1 MANLNSTREGRL
13 LRLQLNRPEKRN
25 ALNLALCNEIVAALQ
40 AANAEPGV
48 GAVLIEAAGPAF
60 CAGMD
65 LEEALAQRGGEGL
78 TAHEQL
84 FTFGEWMNKPVVA
97 AVQGAALAGGTG
109 LVANCHVVVAAQGAT
124 FGISE
129 VRIGMWPYV
138 ITRAV
143 NAAMGERR
151 ALELTL
157 TARLFGTTEAL
168 QYGLIQHVTPAFEL
182 DDRATAIASQLADS
196 SAETIGLGLE
206 FYRESKKLDSAEAG
220 ELALRMRTKQFQSA
234 DFAEGVTAFL
244 EKRKPAWPS
253 ASGGRLGTEN
263 MPG

>member
-1 MANLNSTREGRL
+1 MANLISTREGRL
-13 LRLQLNRPEKRN
+13 LRLQLNRAEKRN
-25 ALNLALCNEIVAALQ
+25 ALNLALCNEIVAALE
-40 AANAEPGV
+40 AANADAEV

-65 LEEALAQRGGEGL
+65 LEEALAQRAGEGL
-78 TAHEQL
+78 TAHERL

-109 LVANCHVVVAAQGAT
+109 LVANCHVAVAAQGAT
-124 FGISE
+124 FGITE

-143 NAAMGERR
+143 NAALGERR

-157 TARLFGTTEAL
+157 TGRLFGTNEAL

-182 DDRATAIASQLADS
+182 DDRATAIAAQLADS
-196 SAETIGLGLE
+196 SAETIGMGLA
-206 FYRESKKLDSAEAG
+206 FHRESKELAAAAAG
-220 ELALRMRTKQFQSA
+220 ELALQMRAKQFQSA
-234 DFAEGVTAFL
+234 DFAEGVSAFL
-244 EKRKPAWPS
+244 EKRKPEWPS
-253 ASGGRLGTEN
+253 TSGGRK
-263 MPG
+263 